1 MSNTIIIGAS
11 SGGNT
16 LYLTLAN
23 GTAIGA
29 AGGTSSATGQALTNR
44 ANGTAAGSSIV
55 LGAGTLIGVAVGVGN
70 SLGSSIVAG
79 LSLTNRA
86 DGSSIGSSTVLG
98 SGNIL
103 TVVLANGI
111 AIGSS
116 FTSGISLTNRAI
128 GLAAGTSLAQYLVQF
143 AGSAVGTS
151 TVIGVADAASKFKP
165 LDLFV
170 GYSSDG
176 TSITIPISSVI
187 GLTAEEADVTTGDW
201 REVLQA
207 ILLRAVEHHRS
218 FTWSEQLRTYNAFG
232 MNQLNNSTYN
242 RYFSTTFY
250 THQCGANVVQEP

>member
-1 MSNTIIIGAS
+1 MSNTIIIGGALS
-11 SGGNT
+11 GNT
-16 LYLTLAN
+16 LYLVP
-23 GTAIGA
+23 
-29 AGGTSSATGQALTNR
+29 SSGE
-44 ANGTAAGSSIV
+44 
-55 LGAGTLIGVAVGVGN
+55 VAVGIAF
-70 SLGSSIVAG
+70 GSSVVIGEGLIGEIVGEA
-79 LSLTNRA
+79 T
-86 DGSSIGSSTVLG
+86 
-98 SGNIL
+98 
-103 TVVLANGI
+103 
-111 AIGSS
+111 
-116 FTSGISLTNRAI
+116 
-128 GLAAGTSLAQYLVQF
+128 
-143 AGSAVGTS
+143 GSAVGTS
-151 TVIGVADAASKFKP
+151 TAIGIADAETKFKP

-187 GLTAEEADVTTGDW
+187 GLTAEEADAVTGDW

>member
-1 MSNTIIIGAS
+1 MSNTLNIGTGF
-11 SGGNT
+11 GGNT
-16 LYLTLAN
+16 LYIGNLVYVGSAIGVSTAN
-23 GTAIGA
+23 GSAIGVGVCIGVANGSSLAIGQTLSNRVVGTALGSSNVTGAGYAVAIGIGA
-29 AGGTSSATGQALTNR
+29 AYGASL
-44 ANGTAAGSSIV
+44 AA
-55 LGAGTLIGVAVGVGN
+55 
-70 SLGSSIVAG
+70 
-79 LSLTNRA
+79 
-86 DGSSIGSSTVLG
+86 
-98 SGNIL
+98 
-103 TVVLANGI
+103 
-111 AIGSS
+111 
-116 FTSGISLTNRAI
+116 GISLTNRAI

-187 GLTAEEADVTTGDW
+187 GLTAEEADAVTGDW

-232 MNQLNNSTYN
+232 MNMLNSSTYN
-242 RYFSTTFY
+242 RHFSTTFY

>member
-1 MSNTIIIGAS
+1 MSNRLDVGTG

-16 LYLTLAN
+16 LFLGDRVYVGSAV
-23 GTAIGA
+23 GVSTAIG
-29 AGGTSSATGQALTNR
+29 QALSNR
-44 ANGTAAGSSIV
+44 AVGTALGSANV
-55 LGAGTLIGVAVGVGN
+55 TGVGYA
-70 SLGSSIVAG
+70 V
-79 LSLTNRA
+79 
-86 DGSSIGSSTVLG
+86 
-98 SGNIL
+98 
-103 TVVLANGI
+103 
-111 AIGSS
+111 AIGIGTVYGASLAA
-116 FTSGISLTNRAI
+116 GISLTNRAI

-143 AGSAVGTS
+143 VGSAAGTSTVIGVADAQYLVQFVGSAAGTS

-187 GLTAEEADVTTGDW
+187 GLTAEEADVITGDW

-232 MNQLNNSTYN
+232 MNMLNSSTYN
-242 RYFSTTFY
+242 RHFSTTFY

>member
-1 MSNTIIIGAS
+1 VANRLDIGTGL
-11 SGGNT
+11 GGNA
-16 LYLTLAN
+16 LF
-23 GTAIGA
+23 IGD
-29 AGGTSSATGQALTNR
+29 TIYV
-44 ANGTAAGSSIV
+44 GS
-55 LGAGTLIGVAVGVGN
+55 AVGV
-70 SLGSSIVAG
+70 STASGSAIGVG
-79 LSLTNRA
+79 VCIGVA
-86 DGSSIGSSTVLG
+86 DGSSLATGQILSNRVVGTALGSSNVAG
-98 SGNIL
+98 DGYS
-103 TVVLANGI
+103 A
-111 AIGSS
+111 AIGIGAAYGASLAA
-116 FTSGISLTNRAI
+116 GISLTNRAI

-143 AGSAVGTS
+143 AGSAVGTA

-187 GLTAEEADVTTGDW
+187 GLTAEEADAITGDW